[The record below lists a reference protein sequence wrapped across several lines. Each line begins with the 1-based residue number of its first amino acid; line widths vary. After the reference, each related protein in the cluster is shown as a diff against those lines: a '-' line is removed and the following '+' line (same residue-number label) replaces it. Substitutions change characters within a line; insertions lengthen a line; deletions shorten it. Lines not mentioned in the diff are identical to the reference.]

1 MRLASVIVGTAV
13 LAVAASAPAAAAD
26 KVPVKLK
33 IKDCDGCSI
42 SATWSKT
49 GKVTGK
55 YRSKTKKA
63 AGSSDTLKFM
73 VPKGYYLYFAGT
85 SPRAQVDAA
94 TILVTRFVGAA
105 KGSTVS
111 PSQAQTFNDGAS
123 YCLIAKKRTVKAQA
137 ALVPSGK
144 QPLLALWANPQLKAL
159 GTKAEDGIKG
169 VYGTQNN
176 LPCAGQYY

>member
-1 MRLASVIVGTAV
+1 MRIASVIAGTAV
-13 LAVAASAPAAAAD
+13 LAVAAGAPAAAAD
-26 KVPVKLK
+26 NVPVKLK

-63 AGSSDTLKFM
+63 AGASDTLTFM

-85 SPRAQVDAA
+85 SRKAQVDAA
-94 TILVTRFVGAA
+94 SILVTRFVGAD

-111 PSQAQTFNDGAS
+111 PAKAQTLNDGAS
-123 YCLIAKKRTVKAQA
+123 YCLIAKKRTVKARA

-144 QPLLALWANPQLKAL
+144 QPLLALWANPQLKAM
-159 GTKAEDGIKG
+159 GTKAQAGIKG
-169 VYGTQNN
+169 VYGTQNT

>member
-1 MRLASVIVGTAV
+1 MRLASVIAGSAV
-13 LAVAASAPAAAAD
+13 LAVAISAPATAAD

-33 IKDCDGCSI
+33 IKGCDGCSI

-63 AGSSDTLKFM
+63 GGSSDTLKFM

-85 SPRAQVDAA
+85 SPKAQVDAA
-94 TILVTRFVGAA
+94 SILVTQFVGQST
-105 KGSTVS
+105 GSTVS
-111 PSQAQTFNDGAS
+111 PAKAQTLNDGAS
-123 YCLIAKKRTVKAQA
+123 YCLIARKRTVKARA
-137 ALVPSGK
+137 ALVPSG
-144 QPLLALWANPQLKAL
+144 QRPLLALWANPQLKAL

-169 VYGTQNN
+169 VYGTQNT